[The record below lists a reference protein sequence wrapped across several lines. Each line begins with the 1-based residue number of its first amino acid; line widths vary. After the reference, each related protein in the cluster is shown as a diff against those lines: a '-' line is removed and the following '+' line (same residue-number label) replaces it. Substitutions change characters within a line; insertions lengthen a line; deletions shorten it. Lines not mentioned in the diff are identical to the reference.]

1 MLWLLFPI
9 VVVRYLEDGS
19 ADNDQFV
26 AITSEAFTEE
36 SARELF
42 AGVLKLMQCAS
53 RQASLKPEV
62 RKWIHALACA
72 VCVAVIPEWF
82 LNAVTFANQ
91 FFKEDLQML
100 RLSPEV
106 VSDLHAAAFKRK

>member
-1 MLWLLFPI
+1 MPFPV

-36 SARELF
+36 SARVLF
-42 AGVLKLMQCAS
+42 AGTLKLLRCAL

-62 RKWIHALACA
+62 
-72 VCVAVIPEWF
+72 AVIGF
-82 LNAVTFANQ
+82 
-91 FFKEDLQML
+91 M
-100 RLSPEV
+100 RLCGMCVCS
-106 VSDLHAAAFKRK
+106 

>member
-1 MLWLLFPI
+1 MLWMPFPA

-36 SARELF
+36 SARVLF
-42 AGVLKLMQCAS
+42 AGTLKLLRCAS

-62 RKWIHALACA
+62 VVTRSMWLCA
-72 VCVAVIPEWF
+72 MLCCVC
-82 LNAVTFANQ
+82 
-91 FFKEDLQML
+91 
-100 RLSPEV
+100 S
-106 VSDLHAAAFKRK
+106 